1 VRKGSL
7 PGSAAS
13 ERACL
18 PFTLLGARVMH
29 SPHERTTTAARK
41 AARSPALKIYYLHPL
56 LAGPLA
62 NWQPHLERA
71 RRMGFGHLATPPLFA
86 PGGTGEIFLAADH
99 EGAHPALGIEASA
112 DEAVARVAEMCR
124 GHGLGLF
131 LDIVLDRV
139 ANEGALANSPRPWFR
154 SARLAEDPA
163 PDPRSA
169 PAPANAV
176 YARFDDPAPAEEL
189 TAWWIERL
197 VRLARAGVAGFR
209 CDAPHRVPPATWR
222 RLIAGVHEAADGC
235 RFLAWTPGLG
245 WLQLAPLAD
254 AGFDGVF
261 SSAPWWDGRA
271 SWFVTENEI
280 LRRIAPVIAAPEV
293 PFDARLAARFS
304 PADDLRRA
312 YLHRLRLA
320 AATGSGLLVPMGFEF
335 AAGRRMDPRHSRPE
349 DLDEERLG
357 RGFDLESDIRAANAV
372 VDRIDSLALD
382 GELRALTS
390 PASAVTALLR
400 VDASDV
406 RDAGE
411 ALTILI
417 NPDLTNAHAPS
428 IELDPLPPSA
438 GAPFGRPEL
447 LDEGEPAA
455 PLAPGEVRLV
465 RVRQSRVVKG
475 AERQARRLLQAAP
488 ISPRIVIDNV
498 TPSVDAGR
506 FATKRIVGE
515 TIRVEADIFAEGH
528 DVLGAEV
535 LWRAADEREWR
546 RVPMVALPNDR
557 WAASFAPARVGKHL
571 FTIEAWRDEF
581 GTLCRE
587 IEIKRAAGVDVSLEA
602 AEGRQLLAHVAAR
615 GDATEALNPILACV
629 DAASADQQIDI
640 LLAPPTRAAMAATGY
655 RPFHTEREP
664 RLPLEIERPQ
674 AGFASWYELF
684 PRSATDDPDRH
695 GRFDDVIALLP
706 TIHDMGFDVL
716 YFPPIH
722 PIGTTNRKGRNNS
735 LRPEPGDLGSPYAI
749 GSLEGGHDAIHP
761 ALGTIE
767 DFRRLERAAREHG
780 LEIAL
785 DFAIQCSPDHPWLK
799 QHPGWFRWRPD
810 GSLRYAENPPKKYED
825 IVNVDFYAEA
835 AIPDLWIAL
844 RDVVLFWVGEGVRL
858 FRVDNP
864 HTKPL
869 PFWEWLIEDVRG
881 RHPDVIFLS
890 EAFTRPKMMYRLA
903 KLGFSQSYT
912 YFTWRNS
919 KQELREYLTELTTTG
934 VREYFRP
941 HFFVNTP
948 DINPFFLQN
957 AGRAGFLIRAA
968 LATTLSG
975 LWGMYSGFELCEAA
989 ALPGR
994 EEYLD
999 SEKYEIRVRDRNAP
1013 GNIVSEITTLNRLRK
1028 ANPALQSH
1036 LGLRFYN
1043 AFNDQV
1049 LVYGKA
1055 LPSHE
1060 DMILVAVSLDPH
1072 HVQEA
1077 VFEIPLWEWRLP
1089 DHGSLAVEDLMRG
1102 HRFVWTGKLQ
1112 RVRLD
1117 PSDLPFALWRIA
1129 PVA

>member
-1 VRKGSL
+1 
-7 PGSAAS
+7 
-13 ERACL
+13 
-18 PFTLLGARVMH
+18 MH

-62 NWQPHLERA
+62 GWEPHIERA
-71 RRMGFGHLATPPLFA
+71 RRMGFGHLATAPLFA
-86 PGGTGEIFLAADH
+86 PGGTGDIFLAADH
-99 EGAHPALGIEASA
+99 DRVHPALGIDASA
-112 DEAVARVAEMCR
+112 DEAVAHVAQMCARR
-124 GHGLGLF
+124 GLRLI
-131 LDIVLDRV
+131 LDIVVDRV
-139 ANEGALANSPRPWFR
+139 ASEGSLANSPRPWFR
-154 SARLAEDPA
+154 SARFAEDPA
-163 PDPRSA
+163 PDPRAA

-176 YARFDDPAPAEEL
+176 YARFDNPAAAEEL
-189 TAWWIERL
+189 TAWWTERL
-197 VRLARAGVAGFR
+197 VRLVRAGVAGFR
-209 CDAPHRVPPATWR
+209 CDAPHRLPAATWR
-222 RLIAGVHEAADGC
+222 RIITGVRGADDGC

-245 WLQLAPLAD
+245 WPQIAALAGASFD
-254 AGFDGVF
+254 AVF
-261 SSAPWWDGRA
+261 SSVAWWDGRA

-293 PFDARLAARFS
+293 PFDVRLSARLS
-304 PADDLRRA
+304 PADDLGRA
-312 YLHRLRLA
+312 YRHRLRLA
-320 AATGSGLLVPMGFEF
+320 AATGSGLLMPMGFEF
-335 AAGRRMDPRHSRPE
+335 AAARRMDPRHSRPE
-349 DLDEERLG
+349 DLEEEHLG
-357 RGFDLESDIRAANAV
+357 RGFDLEADIRAANAIV
-372 VDRIDSLALD
+372 ERIDSFALD
-382 GELRALTS
+382 GEMRALTS
-390 PASAVTALLR
+390 PASVVTALLR
-400 VDASDV
+400 SDANDV
-406 RDAGE
+406 RE
-411 ALTILI
+411 ADEAIAMLI

-428 IELDPLPPSA
+428 IAFDPLPPGA
-438 GAPFGRPEL
+438 GAAFGRPEL
-447 LDEGEPAA
+447 LDDGEPGA
-455 PLAPGEVRLV
+455 PLAPGEVRLL
-465 RVRQSRVVKG
+465 RVRRSRSVKS
-475 AERQARRLLQAAP
+475 AERQARPLLKVARTA
-488 ISPRIVIDNV
+488 PRIVIDNV

-506 FATKRIVGE
+506 FAAKRVVGE
-515 TIRVEADIFAEGH
+515 TTRVEADIFADGH
-528 DVLGAEV
+528 DVLGAEL
-535 LWRAADEREWR
+535 LWRAADEREWH
-546 RVPMVALPNDR
+546 RVPMQPLANDR
-557 WAASFAPARVGKHL
+557 WAASFAPTRVGKHF

-581 GTLCRE
+581 ATLCRD
-587 IEIKRAAGVDVSLEA
+587 IEIKRAAGVDVSLEV
-602 AEGRQLLAHVAAR
+602 AEGRQLLAHAQAHGENRETLVA
-615 GDATEALNPILACV
+615 ILTRF
-629 DAASADQQIDI
+629 DAAPLDQQTGM
-640 LLAPPTRAAMAATGY
+640 LLAPLTRTAMATSGQ
-655 RPFHTEREP
+655 RPFRTEREP
-664 RLPLEIERPQ
+664 RLPLEVERPQ

-706 TIHDMGFDVL
+706 AIRDMGFDVI

-722 PIGTTNRKGRNNS
+722 PIGTINRKGRNNS

-749 GSLEGGHDAIHP
+749 GSPEGGHDAIHP

-767 DFRRLERAAREHG
+767 DFRRLQRAAAEHG

-799 QHPGWFRWRPD
+799 QHSGWFRWRPD

-825 IVNVDFYAEA
+825 IVNVDFYADV
-835 AIPDLWIAL
+835 AIPDLWVAL
-844 RDVVLFWVGEGVRL
+844 RDIVLYWVSEGVRL

-919 KQELREYLTELTTTG
+919 KHELTEYLTELTTTG

-957 AGRAGFLIRAA
+957 SGRAGFLIRAA

-999 SEKYEIRVRDRNAP
+999 SEKYEIRVRHRDAP
-1013 GNIVSEITTLNRLRK
+1013 GNIVAEITTLNRLRK
-1028 ANPALQSH
+1028 TNPALQTH

-1117 PSDLPFALWRIA
+1117 PAALPFALWRIA